1 LQWQDTVENSRRRD
15 ELISE
20 TGEQFGQLKDELDA
34 KKSDLEQHKQRLDR
48 EKDNN
53 RATEGEI

>member
-34 KKSDLEQHKQRLDR
+34 KKSELEQHK
-48 EKDNN
+48 
-53 RATEGEI
+53 